1 MKCAF
6 ITGASRGIGREIA
19 FALSEI
25 GFRCI
30 LVATSKQKLEA
41 VAQELTTRFHLAPS
55 AEPLIFPLDVSQPKE
70 VENAV
75 KEAQAKTHSF
85 DVLFN
90 GAGIARSGTSELSY
104 EDLLDMLNINC
115 VGTFNCI
122 RSIVPYMKKARSGY
136 IFNVSSR
143 AGKIGIS
150 TIGGYAASKFGV
162 AGLSE
167 SLFNELVSYGIK
179 VTTLFPGYVKT
190 DMASG
195 RSSIADEDK
204 IPTSDIAKTVLFL
217 LSLSS
222 NCYIKEIMPEC
233 RKTLELMN
241 EALLK
246 GKT

>member
-6 ITGASRGIGREIA
+6 ITGASRGIGKEIA
-19 FALSEI
+19 FALSEA
-25 GFRCI
+25 GYRCV
-30 LVATSKQKLEA
+30 LVATNKQKLED

-55 AEPLIFPLDVSQPKE
+55 LEPLIFPLDISQPLE
-70 VENAV
+70 VETAV
-75 KEAQAKTHSF
+75 KEAEAITHSF

-90 GAGIARSGTSELSY
+90 SAGIVRYGTSEMSY
-104 EDLLDMLNINC
+104 QDLFDMLTINC
-115 VGTFNCI
+115 IGTFNCI
-122 RSIVPYMKKARSGY
+122 RAIVPYMKKTHSGY

-179 VTTLFPGYVKT
+179 VTTLFPGYVDT

-195 RSSIADEDK
+195 RSSIANEDK
-204 IPTSDIAKTVLFL
+204 IPTSDIAKIVLFL

-222 NCYIKEIMPEC
+222 NCYIKEIIPEC

-241 EALLK
+241 ESLLK
-246 GKT
+246 GKK

>member
-6 ITGASRGIGREIA
+6 ITGASRGIGKEIA
-19 FALSEI
+19 FALSEL
-25 GFRCI
+25 GFRCV
-30 LVATSKQKLEA
+30 LVATNKQKLEA
-41 VAQELTTRFHLAPS
+41 VAQELTSRFHLAPS
-55 AEPLIFPLDVSQPKE
+55 VEPLIFPLDVSDSKQ
-70 VENAV
+70 VESAV
-75 KEAQAKTHSF
+75 KEAQEQTRSF
-85 DVLFN
+85 DILFN

-104 EDLLDMLNINC
+104 NDLFDMLSINC
-115 VGTFNCI
+115 IGTFNCI
-122 RSIVPYMKKARSGY
+122 RSIVPYMKNARSGY
-136 IFNVSSR
+136 IFNISSR

-150 TIGGYAASKFGV
+150 TIGGYAASKFAV

-179 VTTLFPGYVKT
+179 VTTIFPGYVNT

-204 IPTSDIAKTVLFL
+204 IPTSDIVKTVLFL

-222 NCYIKEIMPEC
+222 NCCIKEIMPEC
-233 RKTLELMN
+233 RKTVELMN

-246 GKT
+246 GKI